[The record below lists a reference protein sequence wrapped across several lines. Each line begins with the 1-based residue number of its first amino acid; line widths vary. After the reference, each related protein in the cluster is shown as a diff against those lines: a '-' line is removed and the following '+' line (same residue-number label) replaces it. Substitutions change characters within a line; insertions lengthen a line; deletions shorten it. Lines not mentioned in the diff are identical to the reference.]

1 MEAETV
7 MSKEAAAAAVIAGT
21 EAKSAPVKAKM
32 NEVELVKCECCGLTE
47 DCTAAYIGRVKER
60 NEGRWICGLCAEAVK
75 DEIMRSSE
83 RRIGREEAL
92 NRHMNFC
99 SKFRALTPPP
109 NPKDELIS
117 AVKQLMFR
125 SLDSPRSSPVRRRQ
139 GLVRSQSCFSIDS

>member
-117 AVKQLMFR
+117 AVKQLMFKKLGFAEIK
-125 SLDSPRSSPVRRRQ
+125 SGEKAPRSS
-139 GLVRSQSCFSIDS
+139 SISELFFN